1 MPLTPFWTLLQSNV
15 PVLQPPLPLEMPP
28 PPPPPPES
36 PPPPP
41 PPPPPVE
48 DGEIQEVEMED
59 EGSEEPPAP
68 GTEEDTPL
76 KPSTQTTVV
85 TSQVRNTV
93 WHFEEFL
100 GTGAWFDTMLCI
112 LEEDV

>member
-1 MPLTPFWTLLQSNV
+1 MPLTPFWTVLQSDV
-15 PVLQPPLPLEMPP
+15 PVLQPPLPLEVPP

-36 PPPPP
+36 PPPPPP

-76 KPSTQTTVV
+76 KPAAQTTVV
-85 TSQVRNTV
+85 TSQVRTAA
-93 WHFEEFL
+93 WHSEECGAL
-100 GTGAWFDTMLCI
+100 GCDW
-112 LEEDV
+112 